1 MKATN
6 SPAFSPFTALT
17 LKVVGI
23 ILIVSSVVNYIVM
36 TIPFNPQDR
45 QWQVSFTNQLVDR
58 GILPMVGIAFLVAG
72 SWIGNIAAVSETN
85 RKIWQDLRFWAFL
98 LSSLL
103 GLVFLLLVPLHLNNI
118 RLESNNAL
126 EQINQKSA
134 QAESAI
140 AARSQQIAALAAD
153 QKKLAEI
160 DQAIKSGKVQ
170 GEQLAQLQAAKEQIQ
185 TLKRNPNSLK
195 QEIDAAQTQV
205 RNDKLQ
211 AQKQTQAAA
220 WKLSIQTGLSSLLLA
235 IGYAVIG
242 WTGLRGLLSPQA
254 GRRKAEKW

>member
-98 LSSLL
+98 L
-103 GLVFLLLVPLHLNNI
+103 
-118 RLESNNAL
+118 
-126 EQINQKSA
+126 
-134 QAESAI
+134 
-140 AARSQQIAALAAD
+140 
-153 QKKLAEI
+153 
-160 DQAIKSGKVQ
+160 
-170 GEQLAQLQAAKEQIQ
+170 
-185 TLKRNPNSLK
+185 
-195 QEIDAAQTQV
+195 
-205 RNDKLQ
+205 
-211 AQKQTQAAA
+211 
-220 WKLSIQTGLSSLLLA
+220 
-235 IGYAVIG
+235 
-242 WTGLRGLLSPQA
+242 
-254 GRRKAEKW
+254 